1 MIKVYIGK
9 GVVEIKGHSGYAEM
23 GKDIVCAGVSAL
35 FYAFSGYLEQKG
47 WLMEAEIASGDSYI
61 IFKEGGEAVGMLKEG
76 IKQIAEAYPKYVKLY
91 PEYVKLKN
99 KEA

>member
-35 FYAFSGYLEQKG
+35 FYAFSGYLEEKEC
-47 WLMEAEIASGDSYI
+47 LTFEKSEAGRAVIMFTDEG
-61 IFKEGGEAVGMLKEG
+61 KEGLLMFTEG
-76 IKQIAEAYPKYVKLY
+76 VNRIAKAYPKFVK
-91 PEYVKLKN
+91 VIN
-99 KEA
+99 K

>member
-9 GVVEIKGHSGYAEM
+9 GQVTIKGHSGYAPE
-23 GKDIVCAGVSAL
+23 GEDIVCAGVSAL
-35 FYAFSGYLEQKG
+35 FFAFSGYLERKG
-47 WLMEAEIASGDSYI
+47 WLTEAKIASGDSYI
-61 IFKEGGEAVGMLKEG
+61 TFKESGEAVEMLEEG
-76 IKQIAEAYPKYVKLY
+76 IKQIAEAY